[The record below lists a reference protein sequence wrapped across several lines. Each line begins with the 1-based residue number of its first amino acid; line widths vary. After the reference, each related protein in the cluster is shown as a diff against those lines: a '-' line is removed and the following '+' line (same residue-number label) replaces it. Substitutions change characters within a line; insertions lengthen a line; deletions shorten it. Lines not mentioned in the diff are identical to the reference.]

1 MADQTYPKTPG
12 ESHKDSA
19 DVPDPDEDD
28 LDDLDEVLDE
38 FKATK
43 LNPNSPSV
51 SKQPHT
57 SQEPTTSAPEDKE
70 TKSDPDEDE
79 FAKQL
84 QAGMAELLGD
94 MDKDP
99 EMKKQFEELMK
110 GLGTEAIT
118 AEDTTASTNSREQA
132 GKPKGQKPGED
143 SFQETIR
150 KTMER
155 MQESGD
161 QASAAATSSS
171 QDEMF
176 AQMLK
181 EMEKSGLDGD
191 ESEENFSKMLLGMME
206 QLTNKDILYEP
217 MKELNEKFPA
227 WMKVN
232 REKTSKEDVAR
243 YEEQQ
248 KLVSEIV
255 TRFEASGYSD
265 EKAEDREYIVE
276 RMQKMQAVGAPPPDL
291 VGDMNATQEALGDVD
306 SQCPQQ

>member
-1 MADQTYPKTPG
+1 M
-12 ESHKDSA
+12 
-19 DVPDPDEDD
+19 
-28 LDDLDEVLDE
+28 VLDE

-43 LNPNSPSV
+43 LDSNSPSA
-51 SKQPHT
+51 SKQPST
-57 SQEPTTSAPEDKE
+57 SQEATTIAPEDKE
-70 TKSDPDEDE
+70 TKPDPDDEE

-110 GLGTEAIT
+110 GLGADAT
-118 AEDTTASTNSREQA
+118 ATEDTATSTNSTEQA
-132 GKPKGQKPGED
+132 GKSKGQKTGED

-155 MQESGD
+155 MRESGD

-171 QDEMF
+171 QDDMF
-176 AQMLK
+176 AQMMK

-191 ESEENFSKMLLGMME
+191 ENEENFSKMLLGMME

-217 MKELNEKFPA
+217 MKELNDKFPA
-227 WMKVN
+227 WMKEN

-255 TRFEASGYSD
+255 ARFETSGYAD

-291 VGDMNATQEALGDVD
+291 VGDMNATQEALGDMD